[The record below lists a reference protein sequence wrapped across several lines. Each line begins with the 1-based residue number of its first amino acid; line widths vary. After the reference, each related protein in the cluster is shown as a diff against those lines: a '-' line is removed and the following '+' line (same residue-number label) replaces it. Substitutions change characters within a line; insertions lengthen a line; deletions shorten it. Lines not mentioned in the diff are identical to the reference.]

1 MKISERIVNSLLR
14 GLFRIL
20 FKVDT
25 SPLKE
30 VMQEGPAIIISNH
43 ISIFE
48 GPLLYVFMQ
57 PRPLIA
63 LAKKELWDKA
73 VTRYLMNI
81 WGSIGVDRENM
92 SRQTLEECF
101 NALDA
106 KNILAIAPEGT
117 RSSNGKLQQGKP
129 GVAYI
134 AHKKGVPLIPIATIG
149 FENFSKNIKRLRRT
163 PITIAVGPPFEIIQ
177 KGGRLDAQTREE
189 LIDEIMVRLALL
201 MPQELRG
208 YYRDHKGVF
217 KLTGE
222 L

>member
-81 WGSIGVDRENM
+81 WG
-92 SRQTLEECF
+92 
-101 NALDA
+101 
-106 KNILAIAPEGT
+106 
-117 RSSNGKLQQGKP
+117 
-129 GVAYI
+129 
-134 AHKKGVPLIPIATIG
+134 
-149 FENFSKNIKRLRRT
+149 
-163 PITIAVGPPFEIIQ
+163 
-177 KGGRLDAQTREE
+177 
-189 LIDEIMVRLALL
+189 
-201 MPQELRG
+201 
-208 YYRDHKGVF
+208 
-217 KLTGE
+217 
-222 L
+222 